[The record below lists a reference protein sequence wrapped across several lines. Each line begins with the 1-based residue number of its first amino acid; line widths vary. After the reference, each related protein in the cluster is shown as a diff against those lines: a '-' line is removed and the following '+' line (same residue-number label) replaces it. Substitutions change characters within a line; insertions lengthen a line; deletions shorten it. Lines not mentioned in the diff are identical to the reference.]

1 MRLEGSSVPVFTS
14 VRTHSL
20 RTPEVVITFLFL
32 SAVICA
38 LFPCSQLRV
47 VFQLEAGNPKN
58 QGFGQCQVTA
68 FNHFF
73 LYLSNTSESCEL
85 VCVVLNLLVVCLLP
99 LAVACLLSFHY
110 PVQLCVVRV
119 ESLTNLFLLILQ
131 AEGPGTGVI
140 FWAKQLIW
148 LFYAASFMQQ
158 TLRASPLD
166 KALRMC
172 QYSSKCNLTG

>member
-1 MRLEGSSVPVFTS
+1 MFTS

-20 RTPEVVITFLFL
+20 RTPEAVITLLFL
-32 SAVICA
+32 SAIICA
-38 LFPCSQLRV
+38 LFPRSHLRV

-99 LAVACLLSFHY
+99 LAVVCLLAFPY
-110 PVQLCVVRV
+110 PVQLCVVEV

-131 AEGPGTGVI
+131 AEGPG
-140 FWAKQLIW
+140 
-148 LFYAASFMQQ
+148 MQCKILSIRDDYQ
-158 TLRASPLD
+158 
-166 KALRMC
+166 C
-172 QYSSKCNLTG
+172 SKRNWCNLVG